1 MDSSEQPVF
10 PLKTRQAAR
19 LLNGIHTEVLVTGFR
34 DKILVIVT
42 QYGRIGSLVCN
53 DLKNYS

>member
-10 PLKTRQAAR
+10 PLKTRQVAR
-19 LLNGIHTEVLVTGFR
+19 LLNGIHTEVLVTGFN

-42 QYGRIGSLVCN
+42 QYGKIGSLVCI
-53 DLKNYS
+53 